1 MNFQHL
7 RYFRAACS
15 EQNISRA
22 AEKLNVS
29 QSSISLAIK
38 NLENEFGISLIK
50 RQRVGFAL
58 TEDGADFLALV
69 DSLLE
74 HIEKV
79 QAIMAEKKALRKT
92 INFGIPPML
101 CAIYLPV
108 LFGSFQKEH
117 SDIKIAFQE
126 GGAYELLEKLR
137 DRLLDMALI
146 PADDL
151 SSLQGIAGINICKF
165 EEVCCVHNAHP
176 LAKKRDVTPEEI
188 AKYPVVIA
196 TDQFYHT
203 DKISAM
209 FGKDNVSAQYIHRTT
224 QLSTMEQLICQN
236 LAVGFLFR
244 KRAERIPEISCI
256 SLKPKMYTNVA
267 LVWQEKAFL
276 TEDMKIVIDFLKTY
290 KEL

>member
-22 AEKLNVS
+22 AEKLNIS

-38 NLENEFGISLIK
+38 NLEKEFGVMLIK
-50 RQRVGFAL
+50 RQKVGFAL
-58 TEDGADFLALV
+58 TEDGADFLALA

-74 HIEKV
+74 HIDHVE
-79 QAIMAEKKALRKT
+79 AIMAEKKAHRKT

-108 LFGSFQKEH
+108 LFGSFKKEH
-117 SDIKIAFQE
+117 SDINIVFQE

-137 DRLLDMALI
+137 DKLLDMVLI

-151 SSLQGIAGINICKF
+151 TSLQGIKGINICKF
-165 EEVCCVHNAHP
+165 EEVCCVHNTHP
-176 LAKKRDVTPEEI
+176 LAQKSEVKPEEI
-188 AKYPVVIA
+188 AEYPVVIA
-196 TDQFYHT
+196 TDRFYHS
-203 DKISAM
+203 DKIAAM
-209 FGKDNVSAQYIHRTT
+209 FGKDNVPARYIHRTT
-224 QLSTMEQLICQN
+224 QLSTMEQMICQN

-244 KRAERIPEISCI
+244 KRAESIPEIACI
-256 SLKPKMYTNVA
+256 SLNPKMYTNVA
-267 LVWQEKAFL
+267 LVWQENAYL
-276 TEDMKIVIDFLKTY
+276 TEDMKTVIDYLRTC

>member
-22 AEKLNVS
+22 AEKLNIS

-38 NLENEFGISLIK
+38 NLEKEFGVALIK
-50 RQRVGFAL
+50 RQKMGFVL
-58 TEDGADFLALV
+58 TKDGTDFLALA

-74 HIEKV
+74 HIDQVET
-79 QAIMAEKKALRKT
+79 IMAEKKTSRKT
-92 INFGIPPML
+92 VNFGIPPML

-117 SDIKIAFQE
+117 SDVKISFQE
-126 GGAYELLEKLR
+126 GGTYELLEKLR
-137 DRLLDMALI
+137 DKLLDMALI

-151 SSLQGIAGINICKF
+151 ASLQGIDGISISKF
-165 EEVCCVHNAHP
+165 EEVCCVHNTHP
-176 LAKKRDVTPEEI
+176 LAQKASVKSEEI
-188 AKYPVVIA
+188 VKYPVVIA
-196 TDQFYHT
+196 TDRFYHT

-209 FGKDNVSAQYIHRTT
+209 FGKDNVSARYIHRTT
-224 QLSTMEQLICQN
+224 QLSTMEQMICQN

-244 KRAERIPEISCI
+244 KRAENIPEISCI
-256 SLKPKMYTNVA
+256 SLEPKMYTNVA
-267 LVWQEKAFL
+267 LVWQEKAYL
-276 TEDMKIVIDFLKTY
+276 TEDMKTVIDYLRTC
-290 KEL
+290 KEQ